1 MTSEQPPSPAQ
12 ASTSRRLPLWLM
24 ILGTGL
30 TTGLL
35 AAVGGEFTYQAF
47 DKEPEYPASVNGLP
61 GSERAVSRAV
71 IRFNTKK
78 TVSTN
83 QAAAAYGLLG
93 MTLGVILG
101 LAGGFAAGSARAHA
115 GAAAVGGALG
125 GVAGA
130 GLAMVM
136 VPLFFEYSDAQT
148 TAFWIL
154 LAHAAIFAGVGAAG
168 GLALG
173 WAWGPRGPIFRCIV
187 GGIAGALIGTLVV
200 DITNVATSGVAR
212 IFEPIP
218 AQPGARFVVDVGI
231 ALCAVL
237 GAALAGRKR
246 RSRPS

>member
-1 MTSEQPPSPAQ
+1 MTSEQPPPPAQ

-30 TTGLL
+30 STGLL
-35 AAVGGEFTYQAF
+35 AAVGGEFSYQALV
-47 DKEPEYPASVNGLP
+47 KEPEYPASVNGLS

-78 TVSTN
+78 TVATN

-101 LAGGFAAGSARAHA
+101 LAGGFAAGTGRAHA
-115 GAAAVGGALG
+115 GAGAVGGALG
-125 GVAGA
+125 AVAGA

-136 VPLFFEYSDAQT
+136 VPLFFEYSEAT
-148 TAFWIL
+148 TAALWIL

-173 WAWGPRGPIFRCIV
+173 WAWGPRGPTVRCLI

-200 DITNVATSGVAR
+200 DIINVASSGIAR

-218 AQPGARFVVDVGI
+218 AEPRARFVVNIGI
-231 ALCAVL
+231 ALCVVL

-246 RSRPS
+246 RSGPS